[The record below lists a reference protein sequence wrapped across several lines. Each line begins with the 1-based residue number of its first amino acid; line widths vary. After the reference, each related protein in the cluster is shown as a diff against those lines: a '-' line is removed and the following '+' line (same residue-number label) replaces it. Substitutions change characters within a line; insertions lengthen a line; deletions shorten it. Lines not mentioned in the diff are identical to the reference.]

1 VTDETGDPVLLCC
14 FLWAH
19 PGQEAGLTEYEDHVL
34 AFVPE
39 HDGVVLQRAIADG
52 VDGRPNE
59 VQLYRFASQTALEG
73 YLRDPRRVALASE
86 RDRVIARTE
95 VFPVALRP

>member
-1 VTDETGDPVLLCC
+1 MAYDTDEHLLLCC

-19 PGQEAGLTEYEDHVL
+19 PGQEAALTSYEDRVL

-39 HDGVVLQRAIADG
+39 HGGLVLQRAISDG
-52 VDGRPNE
+52 SAGRPIE
-59 VQLYRFASQTALEG
+59 VQLYRFTNQQDLDS
-73 YLRDPRRVALASE
+73 YLGDPRRLALTEE

-95 VFPVALRP
+95 LFPVRLA